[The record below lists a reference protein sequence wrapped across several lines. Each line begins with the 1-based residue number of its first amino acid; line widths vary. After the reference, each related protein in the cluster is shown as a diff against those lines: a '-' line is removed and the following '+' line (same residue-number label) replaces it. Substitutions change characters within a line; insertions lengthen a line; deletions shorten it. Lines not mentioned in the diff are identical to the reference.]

1 MFIGYLMLRNT
12 LLKATKVHY
21 FPKLY
26 NPNERIVH
34 EGSTKINQE

>member
-1 MFIGYLMLRNT
+1 MLRNT

-26 NPNERIVH
+26 NPNKLISYLSFFLSIWKRY
-34 EGSTKINQE
+34 